1 MIYNTRAFLSALI
14 VLFFFLPFF
23 PSIAHPIP
31 DLPVFGS
38 FDNNGTSN
46 ILIEIDPRGFAEDP
60 EAESFLTSDTL
71 NDFNIS
77 ERNDLLEQAK
87 GLIKKSLLIRLNEEP
102 WNLPEFEY
110 GFSEPRMVEFS
121 DAPIILLEATAK
133 LSRETNATYQI
144 KAKESA
150 PLDLIFTNRLNG
162 IPHRRV
168 NVLFPGEESF
178 ALRLPPLKSLE
189 HISDDP
195 VSDTA
200 KLTNSEQ
207 NGYVDADT
215 WSTFASFLRQGFL
228 HVLPLGLDH
237 ILFVIGLFLL
247 SRKFKVLIYQI
258 SIFTLAHTLTLGL
271 ATLGLISVPST
282 IVEPIIAA
290 SIAFVALENIFF
302 PTYHPRRLIIVFVF
316 GLIHGLGFAG
326 ALSDLNL
333 DPSILIFSLIGFNL
347 GVEGGQLAV
356 ILLSFIG
363 VYRFKNEDSYRKGI
377 VIPLSFI
384 IAGLGI
390 YWAIERIWNG

>member
-87 GLIKKSLLIRLNEEP
+87 GLVKKSLLIRLNDEP

>member
-1 MIYNTRAFLSALI
+1 MIFNNRAFLSALI
-14 VLFFFLPFF
+14 VLFSFGPFF

-38 FDNNGTSN
+38 FDDNGTSK

-60 EAESFLTSDTL
+60 EAESFLTSDNL

-87 GLIKKSLLIRLNEEP
+87 ELVKKSLLIRLNEEP

-110 GFSEPRMVEFS
+110 GFSKPRMVEFS

-178 ALRLPPLKSLE
+178 ALRLPPLNSLE
-189 HISDDP
+189 HISDDS
-195 VSDTA
+195 VSDTPNV
-200 KLTNSEQ
+200 TNSEQ
-207 NGYVDADT
+207 NSYVDADT

-356 ILLSFIG
+356 IILSFIG

-384 IAGLGI
+384 IAVLGT
-390 YWAIERIWNG
+390 YWAIERVWNG

>member
-1 MIYNTRAFLSALI
+1 MIFNSRAFLSALI
-14 VLFFFLPFF
+14 VLFSFGPFF

-38 FDNNGTSN
+38 FDDNGTSK

>member
-87 GLIKKSLLIRLNEEP
+87 ELVKKSLLIRLNEEP

>member
-14 VLFFFLPFF
+14 VLFFFLPYF

-247 SRKFKVLIYQI
+247 SRKFKVLIYRI

>member
-1 MIYNTRAFLSALI
+1 MRNPGIFLNLSMAFPNREWS
-14 VLFFFLPFF
+14 
-23 PSIAHPIP
+23 
-31 DLPVFGS
+31 
-38 FDNNGTSN
+38 
-46 ILIEIDPRGFAEDP
+46 
-60 EAESFLTSDTL
+60 SFLMPPS
-71 NDFNIS
+71 S
-77 ERNDLLEQAK
+77 
-87 GLIKKSLLIRLNEEP
+87 
-102 WNLPEFEY
+102 Y
-110 GFSEPRMVEFS
+110 
-121 DAPIILLEATAK
+121 LEATAK

-195 VSDTA
+195 VSDA
-200 KLTNSEQ
+200 PKLTNSEQ
-207 NGYVDADT
+207 NSYVDADT

-271 ATLGLISVPST
+271 ATVGLISVPST

-390 YWAIERIWNG
+390 YWAIERVWNG

>member
-60 EAESFLTSDTL
+60 EAESFLTSDNL

-77 ERNDLLEQAK
+77 ERNDLLKQAK
-87 GLIKKSLLIRLNEEP
+87 GLVKKSLLIRLNEEP

-189 HISDDP
+189 HSSDDP

-363 VYRFKNEDSYRKGI
+363 VYRFKNEDSYRKRI

>member
-46 ILIEIDPRGFAEDP
+46 ILIEIDPRGFAGDP
-60 EAESFLTSDTL
+60 EAESFLTPDIL
-71 NDFNIS
+71 NDLNIS
-77 ERNDLLEQAK
+77 ERNDLLEQAIE
-87 GLIKKSLLIRLNEEP
+87 LVEESLLVRLNEEP

-302 PTYHPRRLIIVFVF
+302 PTYHPRRLMIIFVF

-333 DPSILIFSLIGFNL
+333 NPSILILSLIGFNL

-356 ILLSFIG
+356 IVLSFIG

-377 VIPLSFI
+377 VIPLSLI
-384 IAGLGI
+384 IAVLGI

>member
-87 GLIKKSLLIRLNEEP
+87 GLVKKSLLIRLNEEP

>member
-14 VLFFFLPFF
+14 VLFFFLPYF

>member
-46 ILIEIDPRGFAEDP
+46 ILIEIDPRGFAGDP
-60 EAESFLTSDTL
+60 EAESFLTPDIL
-71 NDFNIS
+71 NDLNIS
-77 ERNDLLEQAK
+77 ERNDLLEQAIE
-87 GLIKKSLLIRLNEEP
+87 LVEESLLVRLNEEP

-302 PTYHPRRLIIVFVF
+302 PTYHPRRLMIIFVF

-333 DPSILIFSLIGFNL
+333 NPSILILSLIGFNL

-377 VIPLSFI
+377 VIPLSLI
-384 IAGLGI
+384 IAVLGI

>member
-1 MIYNTRAFLSALI
+1 MLYNNRAFLSALI
-14 VLFFFLPFF
+14 VLFFFGSFF

-87 GLIKKSLLIRLNEEP
+87 ELVKKSLLIRLNEEP

-110 GFSEPRMVEFS
+110 GFSKPRIVEFS

-195 VSDTA
+195 VSDA
-200 KLTNSEQ
+200 PKLTNSEQ
-207 NGYVDADT
+207 NSYVDADT

-384 IAGLGI
+384 IAVLGV
-390 YWAIERIWNG
+390 YWAIERVWNG

>member
-1 MIYNTRAFLSALI
+1 MIFNNRAFLSALI
-14 VLFFFLPFF
+14 VLFSFGPFF

-38 FDNNGTSN
+38 FDDNGTSK

-60 EAESFLTSDTL
+60 EAESFLTSDNL

-87 GLIKKSLLIRLNEEP
+87 ELVKKSLLIRLNEEP

-178 ALRLPPLKSLE
+178 ALRLPPLNSLE
-189 HISDDP
+189 HISDDS
-195 VSDTA
+195 VSDTPNV
-200 KLTNSEQ
+200 TNSEQ
-207 NGYVDADT
+207 NSYVDADT

-384 IAGLGI
+384 IAVLGT
-390 YWAIERIWNG
+390 YWAIERVWNG